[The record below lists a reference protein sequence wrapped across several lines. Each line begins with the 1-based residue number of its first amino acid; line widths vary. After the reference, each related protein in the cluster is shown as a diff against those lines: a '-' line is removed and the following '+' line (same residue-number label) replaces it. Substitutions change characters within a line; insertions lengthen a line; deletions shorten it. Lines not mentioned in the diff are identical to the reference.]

1 MAVDLSAMRCV
12 LGGTEKSFITLDGEN
27 TVLGESDIIIAAGNG
42 NYKLF
47 ELLGHKFELA
57 SVSSK
62 PKGVLTYDS
71 STSSVSAKGAV
82 DGAKLVFTY
91 SNGLETAIPV
101 AYSSLL
107 AGSGTKSDPYRIG
120 TADEFAVMMQNGGR
134 EDVYYTLTN
143 DIDLSGVKSA
153 DSFAGILDGANHVA
167 YDFSGE
173 SLFAS
178 VSGTVKNIGFVG
190 FDIDSKSSTT
200 VGALAGELNGATIEN
215 CVVIADVNTFG
226 KVQDAGIIAGRA
238 TNGTKIEKCITSGRV
253 SGSSLLAAGG
263 LVGSSSNS
271 QINGTVSTAY
281 VSAGGYAGGLVG
293 EADYTALRFRKYDKL
308 T

>member
-47 ELLGHKFELA
+47 ELLGHKYELA

-71 STSSVSAKGAV
+71 STSSVSANGAV

-178 VSGTVKNIGFVG
+178 VSGTVKI
-190 FDIDSKSSTT
+190 S
-200 VGALAGELNGATIEN
+200 ALWDLILILNHQQQS
-215 CVVIADVNTFG
+215 VLW
-226 KVQDAGIIAGRA
+226 RA
-238 TNGTKIEKCITSGRV
+238 S
-253 SGSSLLAAGG
+253 
-263 LVGSSSNS
+263 
-271 QINGTVSTAY
+271 
-281 VSAGGYAGGLVG
+281 
-293 EADYTALRFRKYDKL
+293 
-308 T
+308 